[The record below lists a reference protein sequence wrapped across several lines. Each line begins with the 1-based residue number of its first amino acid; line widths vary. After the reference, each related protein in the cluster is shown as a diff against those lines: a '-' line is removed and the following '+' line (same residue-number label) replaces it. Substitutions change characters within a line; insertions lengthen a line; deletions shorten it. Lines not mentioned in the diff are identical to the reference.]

1 LRREKGTTMAQ
12 HEVKFTV
19 PERPLGKADVEFGIK
34 RDGEMLGRLK
44 VSNGTIVWVPKN
56 KRSGYKLGWREFDGL
71 MQKRAKSEK

>member
-1 LRREKGTTMAQ
+1 MAQ

-44 VSNGTIVWVPKN
+44 VSNGTVVWVPKS
-56 KRSGYKLGWREFDGL
+56 KQFGYKLGWSKFDEL
-71 MQKRAKSEK
+71 MQEYGESER